1 MVVLLIVG
9 YVQPH
14 LVVVINRCYDG
25 HAQVDVVVIIGHVWS
40 KLVVFIWRYCNGH
53 ALRDVR
59 RQLVVWRCC
68 NGYDLKDVI
77 TSVYEAQGPQC

>member
-25 HAQVDVVVIIGHVWS
+25 HALVDVVGIIGHVWS
-40 KLVVFIWRYCNGH
+40 KLVVFI
-53 ALRDVR
+53 
-59 RQLVVWRCC
+59 
-68 NGYDLKDVI
+68 
-77 TSVYEAQGPQC
+77 